1 MKKNVLPAD
10 FRSELDDDRK
20 RRFVLVR
27 PQKISMHVAAET
39 HFRRLDGQ
47 VRVWWII
54 ADEARIR
61 HDVPVLD
68 FDDPAGGRN
77 GHVRLFDDV

>member
-1 MKKNVLPAD
+1 
-10 FRSELDDDRK
+10 
-20 RRFVLVR
+20 
-27 PQKISMHVAAET
+27 MHVAAET

-47 VRVWWII
+47 VRVWWIV
-54 ADEARIR
+54 ADEARLR

-68 FDDPAGGRN
+68 FDDPAGGRD